1 MSWTGKL
8 EGFVVNV
15 RYSSGTCSYILDIVS
30 REFVLLDLELLDAA
44 RHKESLR
51 DIHRDYP
58 IVWSLVDPFSTVR
71 SSEKLMP
78 SHSKAWWLGLHPN
91 LGISTGSQ
99 LGPWDWGV
107 LHVGSPLDGW
117 IHWKSLKKNGWF
129 GGTPI
134 GNLHI
139 AIYIYIILYLYG
151 LWIRLEK
158 PPQISAQRMLERH
171 PKHRPFPCATLG
183 LADTIYLSRASTWW
197 LFASRSRLH
206 PPSPASFARASW
218 EMHNPGE
225 TNIWNRLMASTHS
238 NSLRLWSSK
247 LYTCI

>member
-1 MSWTGKL
+1 
-8 EGFVVNV
+8 
-15 RYSSGTCSYILDIVS
+15 
-30 REFVLLDLELLDAA
+30 
-44 RHKESLR
+44 
-51 DIHRDYP
+51 
-58 IVWSLVDPFSTVR
+58 
-71 SSEKLMP
+71 MP

-139 AIYIYIILYLYG
+139 VIYVYIYIYIYIMLYLYG

-183 LADTIYLSRASTWW
+183 LADTIYLCRASTWW
-197 LFASRSRLH
+197 LFCKSFKTASSLTGIFCTRILRDAQPRGNKH
-206 PPSPASFARASW
+206 MEPADGF
-218 EMHNPGE
+218 N
-225 TNIWNRLMASTHS
+225 TFQ
-238 NSLRLWSSK
+238 
-247 LYTCI
+247 